1 MNGVKVIER
10 YNQRLLTTEQL
21 ADFYEASSQ
30 QIKQNFS
37 YNKDKFIEDKHFYR
51 LEGAELKEFKDLV
64 ENSDLVDK
72 RAPQL
77 ILWTK
82 QGASRHSKMLGTDKA
97 WDMFDLL
104 EENYFTPKEKQI
116 QLPSD
121 PMEILALTFKA
132 QEQTNGRVEK
142 VEKDVDYLKNNVKL
156 EPGNYNFVS
165 RHIGQKINRVIRD
178 RNLNKKA
185 QAPLRKELNSAVN
198 TLAGVRT
205 RSQMKDKDF
214 DRVVDFIDRWEPSTL
229 TMDLVRQLEL
239 ELDQQ
244 GIA

>member
-1 MNGVKVIER
+1 MDSLVIMKNQQAVTTSLQVAEGFAKRHTHVIEAIEKKISSAENSAQ
-10 YNQRLLTTEQL
+10 YKNMFAEG
-21 ADFYEASSQ
+21 FYQDSSG
-30 QIKQNFS
+30 KS
-37 YNKDKFIEDKHFYR
+37 NKLYYMTKDGFTFIAMGFTGAKADKFKLLYIEQFNQMEQHI
-51 LEGAELKEFKDLV
+51 KEQRVK
-64 ENSDLVDK
+64 
-72 RAPQL
+72 
-77 ILWTK
+77 
-82 QGASRHSKMLGTDKA
+82 
-97 WDMFDLL
+97 
-104 EENYFTPKEKQI
+104 
-116 QLPSD
+116 LPSD

-165 RHIGQKINRVIRD
+165 RHVGQKINQVISD

-185 QAPLRKELNSAVN
+185 QAPLRKELNTAIN